1 VINLEQGKEQTMR
14 LKNKSA
20 LITGG
25 TSGIGLATA
34 RLFIAEGARVA
45 VTGRDDAVFERV
57 KAELGENALVL
68 KGDVRSIEDMRAIAA
83 EVKEQFGG
91 LDVVFANA
99 GWAFPSAVNDIDD
112 HLYNEIMDINVKGV
126 VFTLQAV
133 LPDLREG
140 SSVILNTS
148 FVAQTGKHGIS
159 LTAAAKA
166 AVRSLARSW
175 SYEFLDRKIRFN
187 AIAPGGTD
195 TPLLSKWGMSDE
207 DVRNFKSEF
216 AKTIPVGHLG
226 KAGDIAYAALY
237 LASDESSYVV
247 GSELVVDGG
256 ASQL

>member
-1 VINLEQGKEQTMR
+1 MR

-34 RLFIAEGARVA
+34 KLFIAQGARVA
-45 VTGRDDAVFERV
+45 VTGRDETVFERV
-57 KAELGENALVL
+57 KSELGENALVL
-68 KGDVRSIEDMRAIAA
+68 KGDVRSISDMRAIATTI
-83 EVKEQFGG
+83 KEKFGG

-99 GWAFPSAVNDIDD
+99 GWAYPSALEEIDEE
-112 HLYNEIMDINVKGV
+112 LYGKIMDINVKGV

-133 LPDLREG
+133 LADLREG
-140 SSVILNTS
+140 ASVILNTS
-148 FVAQTGKHGIS
+148 FVDQTGKHGIS

-187 AIAPGGTD
+187 AIAPGAMD
-195 TPLLSKWGMSDE
+195 TPLLSKWGLSDE
-207 DVRNFKSEF
+207 AVRERKQAM
-216 AKTIPVGHLG
+216 AKTIPAGHMG
-226 KAGDIAYAALY
+226 KAEDVAYAALY
-237 LASDESSYVV
+237 LASDESAYVI
-247 GSELVVDGG
+247 GTEMVVDGG

>member
-1 VINLEQGKEQTMR
+1 MR

-34 RLFIAEGARVA
+34 KLFIAEGARVA
-45 VTGRDDAVFERV
+45 VTGRDVAAFGRV

-68 KGDVRSIEDMRAIAA
+68 KGDVRSIEDMQGIAA
-83 EVKEQFGG
+83 EVKEKFGG

-99 GWAFPSAVNDIDD
+99 GRAFPSALNDIDED
-112 HLYNEIMDINVKGV
+112 LYHEIMDINVKGV
-126 VFTLQAV
+126 VVTLQAV

-187 AIAPGGTD
+187 AIAPGAMD
-195 TPLLSKWGMSDE
+195 TPLISKWGMSDE
-207 DVRNFKSEF
+207 WVRDRKAEF
-216 AKTIPVGHLG
+216 AKAIPVGYMG
-226 KAGDIAYAALY
+226 QAEDIAYAALY

-247 GSELVVDGG
+247 GTELVVDGG

>member
-1 VINLEQGKEQTMR
+1 MR

-45 VTGRDDAVFERV
+45 VTGRDETVFERV

-68 KGDVRSIEDMRAIAA
+68 KGDVRSIDDMRAIAA
-83 EVKEQFGG
+83 EVKEKFGG

-99 GWAFPSAVNDIDD
+99 GWAFPSAVNDIDEE
-112 HLYNEIMDINVKGV
+112 LYNEIMDVNVKGV

-159 LTAAAKA
+159 LTAGAKA

-187 AIAPGGTD
+187 AIAPGAMN
-195 TPLLSKWGMSDE
+195 TPLITKWGMSDE
-207 DVRNFKSEF
+207 WVRDRKAEF
-216 AKTIPVGHLG
+216 AEAIPVGHMG
-226 KAGDIAYAALY
+226 KAEDIAYAALY

-247 GSELVVDGG
+247 GTELVVDGG

>member
-1 VINLEQGKEQTMR
+1 MR
-14 LKNKSA
+14 LKGKSA

-34 RLFIAEGARVA
+34 KRFIAEGARVA
-45 VTGRDDAVFERV
+45 VTGRDEAVFQRV
-57 KAELGENALVL
+57 RAALGERAVVL
-68 KGDVRSIEDMRAIAA
+68 KGDVRSLDDMRAIAA
-83 EVKEQFGG
+83 EVDETFGG

-112 HLYNEIMDINVKGV
+112 TLYNDIMDVNVKGV
-126 VFTLQAV
+126 VVTLQAA
-133 LPDLREG
+133 LPYLREG
-140 SSVILNTS
+140 SSVVLNTS
-148 FVAQTGKHGIS
+148 FVDQTGKHGIS

-187 AIAPGGTD
+187 AIAPGPID
-195 TPLLSKWGMSDE
+195 TPLLSRWGKPDE
-207 DVRNFKSEF
+207 WVRERKAEF
-216 AKTIPVGHLG
+216 AAANP
-226 KAGDIAYAALY
+226 AGRMGTADDIAYAVLY

-247 GSELVVDGG
+247 GTELVVDGG

>member
-1 VINLEQGKEQTMR
+1 MR

-34 RLFIAEGARVA
+34 KLFIAEGARVA
-45 VTGRDDAVFERV
+45 VTGRDVTAFERV
-57 KAELGENALVL
+57 QAELGANALVL
-68 KGDVRSIEDMRAIAA
+68 KGDVRSIKDMQAIAA
-83 EVKEQFGG
+83 EVKEKFGG
-91 LDVVFANA
+91 LDIVFANA
-99 GWAFPSAVNDIDD
+99 GRAFPSPLNDINED
-112 HLYNEIMDINVKGV
+112 LYNEIMDINVKGV
-126 VFTLQAV
+126 VLTLQAV

-140 SSVILNTS
+140 ASVILNTS

-187 AIAPGGTD
+187 AIAPGAID
-195 TPLLSKWGMSDE
+195 TPLISKWGMSAE
-207 DVRNFKSEF
+207 WVRDRKAEF
-216 AKTIPVGHLG
+216 AQAIPVGHMG
-226 KAGDIAYAALY
+226 HAEDIAYAALY

-247 GSELVVDGG
+247 GTELVVDGG